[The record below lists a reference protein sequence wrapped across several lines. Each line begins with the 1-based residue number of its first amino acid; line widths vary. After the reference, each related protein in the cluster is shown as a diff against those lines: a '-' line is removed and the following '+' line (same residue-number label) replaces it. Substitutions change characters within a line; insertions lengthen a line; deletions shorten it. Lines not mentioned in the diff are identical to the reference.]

1 MKVTDMVKKI
11 IDAKSFETPQWGII
25 RLKGVEANDLSEEA
39 KLKAIHRLGELVWRE
54 TVTIEVDGREVK
66 SGCEAKV
73 TVGKLNVN
81 DEMRKF
87 IREIR

>member
-11 IDAKSFETPQWGII
+11 IDARSFETPQWGII
-25 RLKGVEANDLSEEA
+25 TLKGVEANGLSEEA
-39 KLKAIHRLGELVWRE
+39 KLKAIHHLGELIWRE
-54 TVTIEVDGREVK
+54 TVTIEVDRRKVEPGA
-66 SGCEAKV
+66 EAKV
-73 TVGKLNVN
+73 TIGKMNVN

>member
-11 IDAKSFETPQWGII
+11 IDARSFETPQWGII
-25 RLKGVEANDLSEEA
+25 TLKGVEVNGLPEESR
-39 KLKAIHRLGELVWRE
+39 LKAIHRLGELVWRE

-66 SGCEAKV
+66 PGAEAEVTIGKV
-73 TVGKLNVN
+73 NVN
-81 DEMRKF
+81 DQMKKF

>member
-11 IDAKSFETPQWGII
+11 IDPTSFETPQWGVI
-25 RLKGVEANDLSEEA
+25 
-39 KLKAIHRLGELVWRE
+39 KLKWVDLAGLNDEKREKAKHHLGELIWRE
-54 TVTIEVDGREVK
+54 TVTIEVDGRQVEPGAEAEVTL
-66 SGCEAKV
+66 GKV
-73 TVGKLNVN
+73 NVN